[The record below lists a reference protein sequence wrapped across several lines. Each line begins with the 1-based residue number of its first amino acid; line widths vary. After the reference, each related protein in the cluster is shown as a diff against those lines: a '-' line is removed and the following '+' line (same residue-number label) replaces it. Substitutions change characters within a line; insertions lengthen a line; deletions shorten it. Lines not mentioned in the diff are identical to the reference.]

1 MTQPARPILD
11 DVSGRQA
18 GGSGAVSGNGGGDPA
33 GPAAGLHT
41 PLGPSG
47 LPGPD
52 SALVRLLSSALVE
65 RQRFRA
71 YGPGPNLYGGRRDLY
86 GAVGYP
92 RQLTSDDYRDFYERG
107 DVAARLVEFYPQSTW
122 LPAVAVNEIDD
133 PDTQTEFELIW
144 IDFDR
149 RLNVIADIFM
159 RADILACTYR
169 YSVIVIG
176 APGDL
181 STELPRGNGRP
192 DAIKYLTVLG
202 EDRAAVTRLVGQDDT
217 DENGLYPGATGYID
231 PVSSPRFG
239 LPLTYRCKFGV
250 AINYFTSDG
259 SVNSSTGSLI
269 ERDVHWS
276 RVWHM
281 ANGTLDNRVYGQ
293 SMYRRVAN
301 ALIDYQKLRAAYA
314 ESAWRTASP
323 KIHANMDPTMMMLPG
338 EEEQLREAID
348 RLRHDMEDVVRT
360 RGVDIKMLS
369 SPVGS
374 MEANVHTLLRVI
386 SAAWGIPARVMTG
399 SEEAKAAGTQDD
411 RHTNDRQTERWG
423 YYATPQLGGFIGRL
437 ADYNYVPRPKDLT
450 IVWPEI
456 EEHTESEKATIAGQ
470 IALANSNQTKA
481 GDTPIRT
488 SAELRDELWGLR
500 DPIIMPDT
508 VPDPSQNDPNPSDP
522 AAGNPTADLTRSA
535 SLSSDSRVIIIGGP
549 RRGKST
555 LARELRAASAI
566 PTYCGDPANLVKE
579 PEDGVTYLPANLSW
593 SESSA
598 YIAENWLT
606 QPGPWCCEGVAM
618 ARAVR
623 KLVMAG
629 KTAALDG
636 VDIVVLTEPH
646 EGATE
651 TTGQAIMAKG
661 VMTVWAEVADLF
673 PQARVVSTVSNPARY
688 PIIAVAA
695 NRKLD
700 SNLDTWPVTM
710 PAGRRAIASK
720 KNHKSSPRFSFK
732 VW

>member
-1 MTQPARPILD
+1 MTQPAGPILD

-133 PDTQTEFELIW
+133 PDTQTEFERIW

-231 PVSSPRFG
+231 PVSSSRFG
-239 LPLTYRCKFGV
+239 LPLTYCCKFGV

-259 SVNSSTGSLI
+259 SVSSSTGSLI

-437 ADYNYVPRPKDLT
+437 ADYNYMPRPKDLT

-456 EEHTESEKATIAGQ
+456 EEHTESEKAAIASQ
-470 IALANSNQTKA
+470 LALANKNQTDA
-481 GDTPIRT
+481 RDTPIRT

-500 DPIIMPDT
+500 DPIIMPD
-508 VPDPSQNDPNPSDP
+508 VAPNDNQNLNDNPMTD
-522 AAGNPTADLTRSA
+522 NPTVDSVRAA
-535 SLSSDSRVIIIGGP
+535 SQSPDSRIIIIGGP

-555 LARELRAASAI
+555 IARNLRTSASAI
-566 PTYCGDPANLVKE
+566 PTYCGDPVNLVKE

-623 KLVMAG
+623 KMVIAG
-629 KTAALDG
+629 KTAILDG
-636 VDIVVLTEPH
+636 VDIVVLIEPY
-646 EGATE
+646 EGASE
-651 TTGQAIMAKG
+651 TAGQAIMAKG

-673 PQARVVSTVSNPARY
+673 PQARTISTGRNSANKQSQAQSATV
-688 PIIAVAA
+688 A

-700 SNLDTWPVTM
+700 TWEVTM